1 MKPDQALDGAT
12 VEVIRHYLN
21 STAEQMRRTLVRT
34 AFNPV
39 IYEVLDFGI
48 SMYDRDRRLI
58 SESSGVLS
66 FLGANDYAIH
76 KGVEAVGIEN
86 LDPGDVIMIN
96 YPYWSGAHV
105 YDAMLFTP
113 LFHVDSDLPDAFLAV
128 RAHWM
133 DLGAKDPGY
142 VLDSNSMHQEGLI
155 MPGIKLIRG
164 GEVDE
169 QIMAILRYN
178 SRMPETIIGDFN
190 AQVSAIRT
198 GERRLRQIWDKF
210 GLATVDAAIDRIIE
224 HGARTATE
232 AVRAMPDG
240 QWSAFDWLDD
250 DGISHD
256 LIKMAVTVTIDGE
269 QFIVDYGD
277 SDDAVPGPVNV
288 PFGKTTS
295 MAKT

>member
-1 MKPDQALDGAT
+1 MSRTPDLDGAT

-21 STAEQMRRTLVRT
+21 STSEQMRRTLVRT

-48 SMYDRDRRLI
+48 SMYDRHRRLI
-58 SESSGVLS
+58 SESTGILT

-76 KGVEAVGIEN
+76 KGVEKVGVEN
-86 LDPGDVIMIN
+86 LHPGDVVMIN

-105 YDAMLFTP
+105 SDAMLFAP
-113 LFHVDSDLPDAFLAV
+113 VFCEGSDRPDAYLAV

-142 VLDSNSMHQEGLI
+142 VLDSTSMHQEGLI
-155 MPGIKLIRG
+155 MPGVKLIRR

-178 SRMPETIIGDFN
+178 SRMPETIIGDFH
-190 AQVSAIRT
+190 AQISALRV
-198 GERRLRQIWDKF
+198 GERRLHQIWGKF
-210 GLATVDAAIDRIIE
+210 GLANVDAAIDRIIE
-224 HGARTATE
+224 HGAQTAAE

-240 QWSAFDWLDD
+240 QWSAHDWLDD

-256 LIKMAVTVTIDGE
+256 LIRMAVTVTIDGE
-269 QFIVDYGD
+269 RFIVYYGD
-277 SDDAVPGPVNV
+277 SDDAV
-288 PFGKTTS
+288 
-295 MAKT
+295 